1 MTKRVN
7 IYSVQTVKLSL
18 FSYMCHFPFSLY
30 SLSREWIYVLPFS
43 VLITVFVKLMNGLRA

>member
-1 MTKRVN
+1 MTQGVN

-18 FSYMCHFPFSLY
+18 FSLCHFPFSLC

-43 VLITVFVKLMNGLRA
+43 ALITVFVKLMNGPRA